1 MARQTREEREQE
13 VREQYEAV
21 TDKLYTDRQAFRD
34 FLSFSGK
41 HYKLPAD
48 HAMMIFS
55 SNPNADMVT
64 DYDTWQKLGRQV
76 ARGQKSMAAFENGR
90 LRHYFDISQ
99 TEGKAIR
106 PRWHFDKD
114 MAAAFTKEVS
124 ALEGKQFNSIT
135 SCVDYFS
142 DSQTYG
148 QIANLTN
155 ALNVDAAKRREFS
168 KSVSTMVRAIVAAR
182 CGYNSKF
189 NYKSDPLDLSALDM
203 LHSKAELEKLTEFI
217 QINAKAVLLSMEK
230 TVTEI
235 QRRNSYEQGHNQGRN
250 SPDMVRGG
258 QQVLSGDS
266 RGERQAVQ
274 ARSGNMDILS
284 GAVAGADGRGRRTDE
299 EADRAVRGSMA
310 EVHGGELPIRNNRT
324 EGQNEM
330 GADTPAD
337 RQGSRGNG
345 VEHGTGIRPEQ
356 SSPDN
361 VHGNS
366 NVGENET
373 ARGRSQSDD
382 RPGSP
387 AQSINKTA
395 EADTAPAVSLSD
407 KSFAEQVDDV
417 LNGTANRY
425 NDLKVCD
432 TPQIL
437 LDIGCEQ
444 LPIFYTQRHLNDA
457 IKPKGNKGESI
468 HYHGLD
474 IEQIKSIPDL
484 LDKPVAIYDSL
495 SRSDSIVVLS
505 SALDKDNCP
514 IIAIIKPEGQAKYN
528 LEIVNSN
535 FLLSVYGHE
544 NIENQLERA
553 IKDEKLLFIDKNKSQ
568 ELFRVLGLQLS
579 KGVNDLDFNVIIHQ
593 SRNIVKGLE
602 PENKI
607 KNQEQSERK
616 GLQLSELTDTPDLD
630 NSIHPADENVKP
642 SEPETEI
649 KSQEMSRMPRLEFPR
664 GVNTPDFNNSI
675 HPADENVKGS
685 EPENDLLI
693 AADALSSYANAQL
706 QYYNANVREAY
717 RSNDRN
723 TFNSSVSTALDNIIS
738 DVVSERVPLE
748 SFGRSCT
755 MEQFMTLYKEMLED
769 QEYKDKFTSEL
780 ADRVYGELQRL
791 DEVREYAHANGI
803 PFSETPHDPDRDEN
817 RSPYDYDGSMSVE
830 DGILAADANNLEWI
844 MNERSEE
851 LKSSAISFS
860 EDEFNSHF
868 TEQAEK
874 ALREYAAEHSSESW
888 YKDMLN
894 DPEHLKKVSNL
905 VAPAMYNEL
914 REETQQ
920 KIITYPAVYVT
931 GSFQRNFDVQS
942 VGFEI
947 GKPYT
952 VEEFNAALN
961 KANEIWNNDDRNQ
974 DKLNSVNVSIYMD
987 EQHTAHSY
995 EVELY
1000 AMYKSIGEVI
1010 DMKPSIKPTGE
1021 LSELKAAV
1029 SAIENPVLNSDEIPS
1044 DIDKFYVDKNTESVT
1059 WVSYNPESSAGGQ
1072 FVYTYMSFDDIF
1084 EAMEKDDPFEYLREN
1099 CRQEVLD
1106 RGAEGFEEAAEK
1118 FKTESQDI
1126 SSQDKDY
1133 PKNLVALTEPR
1144 YAIYQLKDDE
1154 DLREYQFSDSEYLKN
1169 HGMYVDRENY
1179 NRVYRGR
1186 LKENETLEDIYE
1198 RFNENH
1204 PQDFHGHSLS
1214 VGDIVAVKQDGKIT
1228 ANFVDTVGFTKIP
1241 DFTLSRE
1248 ERKARRTIDN
1258 LNLLAEKQLS
1268 SDEMDTLG
1276 DKLFDYDNAPKY
1288 NGITNWTM
1296 GASLHADD
1304 FERLTTSFHN
1314 GENINAEIAK
1324 KIYGNMSYFRFSYP
1338 SDGVNSIEISSEK
1351 TDSGIT
1357 LRTKGGYE
1365 VTHSWET
1372 LGQALLIAARQEFKR
1387 HEQLDREYFL
1397 NEAKAR
1403 INEYSQREFHSDA
1416 DFSDLWKVPLAYTTH
1431 EDTEVEVSAYAD
1443 LEDKRIVTM
1452 YGDKVAA
1459 EQSFKNGDDMIS
1471 ALGNLDFSE
1480 LTAISEETVQQ
1491 LDPEQKTEPSKH
1503 IEFKDNPLAHSVFN
1517 GYESSISQTS
1527 SVVNPTENR
1536 ATYSTKSD
1544 EQEEKIWKP
1553 YIIADLKTWADSS
1566 SAAAPSTLEHFDT
1579 FEEAKARFDE
1589 LRSQPYNSE
1598 ETRNADG
1605 RPYARLTL
1613 GIETKAGAA
1622 DIIQVRGG
1630 QNYLVDDFTRQ
1641 PSILSN
1647 SSAMELINK
1656 AESEIGF
1663 DRVFSFKKLDNGSY
1677 DNGTDL
1683 SFSDWNNENHIFAE
1697 QPQQKFP
1704 TITCDWSESFAFE
1717 EGKTYS
1723 ALEFDTIMKREDED
1737 WISKRQQ
1744 ELKAFG
1750 GDINKLYEAREKGEL
1765 KVHHQGYAKTHFT
1778 VNMPNGTSYS
1788 ERQDIGDGY
1797 GGVIDFLDRFGY
1809 KHVAE
1814 ELKKAANAELSEKFR
1829 AQAEER
1835 VNSSQENNSFHITD
1849 ETDIGTGGL
1858 KTKFQNN
1865 IAAITTLK
1873 TIESESRSATPEE
1886 QKILAKYVGWGGMPQ
1901 AFDQAN
1907 EQWSKEYKQLRELLT
1922 DDEYKAAA
1930 ESTLNAHYTSPEI
1943 IGAMYK
1949 ALNNFG
1955 FNGGNVLEPA
1965 MGVGNFFGCMP
1976 ESMNNDSRLYGVEL
1990 DSLTG
1995 RIAQQLYP
2003 QADIR
2008 VQGYEK
2014 TDFPDNFFDAAIGN
2028 VPFGN
2033 YGVADRR
2040 YDKEHFLIHDYFFA
2054 KTLDKVA
2061 PGGVV
2066 AFVTSKGTL
2075 DKTNPKVREYLAKR
2089 ADLIGAIRL
2098 PNNAFKNANT
2108 EVTSD
2113 IIFLQKREKMA
2124 VEMPDWAYT
2133 GRNSDGMPIN
2143 QYFIDHPD
2151 MVLGKLEYTTG
2162 AYGQEVTCTPIEGEK
2177 LSEQLDRAV
2186 AKLRA
2191 DMKVQKREERQ
2202 DKERGIIP
2210 ATADVQNFTHTLVD
2224 GKLYFRENNVMT
2236 EVKQT
2241 GKDLERM
2248 KGLHGLRQTL
2258 RELIDAQSHSCSDE
2272 ELHGL
2277 QAKLNTQYDSFKKE
2291 YGSINDRL
2299 NANVFRCDD
2308 DYNTLCSLEIVNAEK
2323 KTTQKSDIFTQR
2335 TIKPTVDVT
2344 HVETPQEAMQVS
2356 LDMKGRIDISYMAQ
2370 LCDREPEQV
2379 VNELVQSNQ
2388 IYLNPEKY
2396 VESEPLE
2403 GYEESSEYLSG
2414 NVREKL
2420 RAAERAAKDNP
2431 ELFGRNVAG
2440 LTDNLPKTI
2449 GAGDITT
2456 HLGASWIDVRDYERF
2471 LKEYIGRDLPGVTL
2485 RRTSAGEYKVENK
2498 TFDKSVAATNTYGT
2512 ERMSAYH
2519 IFENLLNHRDVTV
2532 KDRVDLGEDKYKY
2545 VVNTKQTQLA
2555 TEKARQMNE
2564 AFSKWVWAKPERRD
2578 KYVTRYNELFNS
2590 IVGRH
2595 FDGSHQTFPGMSPY
2609 IQLKPHQ
2616 KDAVARAKFGGNTLL
2631 AHCVGA
2637 GKSFEMIAATMEKK
2651 RLGLINKACVVVPKA
2666 LVGQTANEW
2675 LRLYPQA
2682 KILVAGDNDFSKDNR
2697 QKFIGRC
2704 CTGDYAAVVMSYEQ
2718 FEKIQMSVEY
2728 RQQFLQ
2734 RELDRIQSGIK
2745 ELNPY
2750 LDKTSIKDLQREQ
2763 KRIKVKIEKLLDT
2776 AKTKDTSLTFEQLGF
2791 DSLVVDEAHNYK
2803 NGLVVSKMN
2812 NVSGVQTT
2820 AAQKSE
2826 DILMKTQYL
2835 NETYGTKNILFATGT
2850 PVTNSMTE
2858 LYTMQRYL
2866 RPDLLDRARLQ
2877 TFDDWAGNF
2886 GEVVSQ
2892 LELKP
2897 AGDGFRT
2904 KKRFAKFTNLPEL
2917 MQMYKEF
2924 ADIRTADMLKLDVP
2938 ELEGGKP
2945 QTIVA
2950 KPNDFQKAY
2959 MQVLAQR
2966 SEDIH
2971 SGSIDPTVDNMLK
2984 VTHEARL
2991 LGLDARAINP
3001 EAENTPDSKV
3011 NLCID
3016 KVMEIYKNTEEQ
3028 KGVQAIFCDIAVNS
3042 TDGKFSVYDYIKEE
3056 LQRRGIPA
3064 NEICTAGDAKD
3075 QNQRNEMFSQL
3086 RAGQKRI
3093 VLASTSKLGTGANIQ
3108 TRLAALHNLDIP
3120 WKPSDLEQRNGRI
3133 IRQGNHFGKVGV
3145 FNYVTENTFDA
3156 YMMNIIVTK
3165 QKFISQLMSG
3175 KTPARTCEDV
3185 DDMVLNYSEMQ
3196 ALATGDPRIKEKI
3209 ELDTEVSRLRTLE
3222 SEHYNNQYKLEDVI
3236 LNRKTDLKGMQ
3247 QRVEFA
3253 KGDKAFAEEQL
3264 AKSDEFSVKLD
3275 GKIYT
3280 ERSEAGEVLAKGIVQ
3295 CMARH
3300 EEKTLGEYKGFE
3312 VSINT
3317 MSNPVSTYA
3326 QVNLKRFGG
3335 LTYSA
3340 QVELDNNLG
3349 NITRMENLLKNGI
3362 DKEIARCEERI
3373 ERDTSDIK
3381 SAEETLAMPFAL
3393 ADELQQKVAR
3403 LDQLNAEL
3411 DCGKNDE
3418 VFLNDDND
3426 REEEKPSRSQGI
3438 KPDTP
3443 SARPKR

>member
-41 HYKLPAD
+41 HYKLQAD

-55 SNPNADMVT
+55 SKPNADMVT

-76 ARGQKSMAAFENGR
+76 TRGQKSMAAFENGR

-114 MAAAFTKEVS
+114 TAAAFTKEVS

-299 EADRAVRGSMA
+299 AADRAVRGSMA
-310 EVHGGELPIRNNRT
+310 EVHGGELPIRNNRA

-345 VEHGTGIRPEQ
+345 VEHGAGIRPEQ

-361 VHGNS
+361 VSGNRS
-366 NVGENET
+366 VGEDEA

-407 KSFAEQVDDV
+407 KSFAEQVDES
-417 LNGTANRY
+417 LNGTLPFY
-425 NDLKVCD
+425 TSLKVCD
-432 TPQIL
+432 TPKIL
-437 LDIGCEQ
+437 LDVGCEQ
-444 LPIFYTQRHLNDA
+444 LPMLYTQKHLKNA
-457 IKPKGNKGESI
+457 IKPDSGKE
-468 HYHGLD
+468 HFHGLD
-474 IEQIKSIPDL
+474 VDQVKKLPEL
-484 LDKPVAIYDSL
+484 LQNPVMVYDSL
-495 SRSDSIVVLS
+495 SRNDSIVVLTS
-505 SALDKDNCP
+505 EYDKNNNP
-514 IIAIIKPEGQAKYN
+514 IIASIKPNGEGRYE
-528 LEIVNSN
+528 LETIESN
-535 FLLSVYGHE
+535 FITSVHGRE
-544 NIENQLERA
+544 NFISQMKKAQEQDK
-553 IKDEKLLFIDKNKSQ
+553 ILFCDKQKSQ
-568 ELFRVLGLQLS
+568 EMFERWGLQLS
-579 KGVNDLDFNVIIHQ
+579 ELTNTLDFNVIIHQ

-602 PENKI
+602 PENTI
-607 KNQEQSERK
+607 KNQEQSERW
-616 GLQLSELTDTPDLD
+616 GEQYSELTDVPDLD
-630 NSIHPADENVKP
+630 NSIHPSGENVKP

-649 KSQEMSRMPRLEFPR
+649 KSQEMSRVPRLQFPR

-675 HPADENVKGS
+675 HPTDENVKGS
-685 EPENDLLI
+685 DPENDLLI

-860 EDEFNSHF
+860 GDEFNSHF

-905 VAPAMYNEL
+905 VAPGMYNEL
-914 REETQQ
+914 REEMQQ
-920 KIITYPAVYVT
+920 KEITYPAVYVT

-947 GKPYT
+947 GKSYT

-987 EQHTAHSY
+987 EQHNAHSY

-1228 ANFVDTVGFTKIP
+1228 ANFVDTVGFTEIP

-1276 DKLFDYDNAPKY
+1276 DKLFDYDNSPKY

-1338 SDGVNSIEISSEK
+1338 SDGISSIEISSEK

-1397 NEAKAR
+1397 NEAKTR
-1403 INEYSQREFHSDA
+1403 INEYSQRELHDDA

-1459 EQSFKNGDDMIS
+1459 EQSFKNSDDMIS

-1491 LDPEQKTEPSKH
+1491 LTPE
-1503 IEFKDNPLAHSVFN
+1503 
-1517 GYESSISQTS
+1517 
-1527 SVVNPTENR
+1527 ENR

-1605 RPYARLTL
+1605 SPYARLTL
-1613 GIETKAGAA
+1613 GIETKNGAA
-1622 DIIQVRGG
+1622 DVIHVRAG

-1647 SSAMELINK
+1647 SSAMELINR

-1697 QPQQKFP
+1697 QPQQKLP
-1704 TITCDWSESFAFE
+1704 TITCNWSESPEFE
-1717 EGKTYS
+1717 DGKTYS
-1723 ALEFDTIMKREDED
+1723 VLEFDTIMKQADEEH
-1737 WISKRQQ
+1737 ISAR
-1744 ELKAFG
+1744 KAG
-1750 GDINKLYEAREKGEL
+1750 LEKYGSDEEWESADKDDYYRWL
-1765 KVHHQGYAKTHFT
+1765 GYDKTNFT
-1778 VNMPNGTSYS
+1778 VNLSNGDSFT

-1797 GGVIDFLDRFGY
+1797 GGVIDFLSQY
-1809 KHVAE
+1809 KIYSKAVE
-1814 ELKKAANAELSEKFR
+1814 ELRAAANSEQKQQLTER
-1829 AQAEER
+1829 SQER
-1835 VNSSQENNSFHITD
+1835 VQETERSQQSSFHITD

-1976 ESMNNDSRLYGVEL
+1976 ESMNNASRLYGVEL

-2008 VQGYEK
+2008 VQGFEK
-2014 TDFPDNFFDAAIGN
+2014 SDFPDNFFDAAIGN

-2075 DKTNPKVREYLAKR
+2075 DKKNSKVREYLAKR

-2258 RELIDAQSHSCSDE
+2258 RELIDAQSRSCSDE

-2866 RPDLLDRARLQ
+2866 RPDLLDKARLQ

-3108 TRLAALHNLDIP
+3108 SRLAALHNLDIP

-3133 IRQGNHFGKVGV
+3133 IRQGNQFGKVGV

-3280 ERSEAGEVLAKGIVQ
+3280 ERSEAGEVLAKEIVQ

-3381 SAEETLAMPFAL
+3381 AAEETLAMPFAL

>member
-13 VREQYEAV
+13 VRKQYEAV
-21 TDKLYTDRQAFRD
+21 TDRLYTDRQAFKD

-41 HYKLPAD
+41 HYKLPAE
-48 HAMMIFS
+48 HTMMIFS

-76 ARGQKSMAAFENGR
+76 TRNQRSMAAFENGK

-99 TEGKAIR
+99 TEGKPIR
-106 PRWHFDKD
+106 PRWHFDKNT
-114 MAAAFTKEVS
+114 AAAFTAEVS
-124 ALEGKQFNSIT
+124 ALEGKQFSSIT

-203 LHSKAELEKLTEFI
+203 LHSKAELEKLTDFI

-258 QQVLSGDS
+258 QQVLPRDN
-266 RGERQAVQ
+266 RGERQNVQ
-274 ARSGNMDILS
+274 ARPENVRVSG
-284 GAVAGADGRGRRTDE
+284 GTVAGADGRGRRTDE
-299 EADRAVRGSMA
+299 AADRAVRGSMA
-310 EVHGGELPIRNNRT
+310 EVHGGELPVRNNRA

-345 VEHGTGIRPEQ
+345 VEHGAGVRPEV
-356 SSPDN
+356 SAPDN
-361 VHGNS
+361 VSGNRS
-366 NVGENET
+366 VGEDEA
-373 ARGRSQSDD
+373 ARGGSPSDD
-382 RPGSP
+382 RLGSP

-407 KSFAEQVDDV
+407 KSFAEQVDES
-417 LNGTANRY
+417 LNGTLPFY
-425 NDLKVCD
+425 TSLKVCD
-432 TPQIL
+432 TPKIL
-437 LDIGCEQ
+437 LDVGCEQ
-444 LPIFYTQRHLNDA
+444 LPMLYTQKHLRNA
-457 IKPKGNKGESI
+457 IKPIDEKN
-468 HYHGLD
+468 HQHGLSV
-474 IEQIKSIPDL
+474 EQIKKLPEL
-484 LDKPVAIYDSL
+484 LSSPAMVLDSPNRKDSL
-495 SRSDSIVVLS
+495 IVVTTE
-505 SALDKDNCP
+505 LDTEDNP
-514 IIAIIKPEGQAKYN
+514 IIASIKPNGNGRY
-528 LEIVNSN
+528 EIEEISSNFITSVYGRNNFPEYLKKVVNSN
-535 FLLSVYGHE
+535 
-544 NIENQLERA
+544 
-553 IKDEKLLFIDKNKSQ
+553 DLLFCDKTKSQ
-568 ELFRVLGLQLS
+568 EMFERWGEQYSELT
-579 KGVNDLDFNVIIHQ
+579 NTLDFNVIIHQ

-602 PENKI
+602 PENTI
-607 KNQEQSERK
+607 KNQEQPERW
-616 GLQLSELTDTPDLD
+616 GVQSSELTDVPDLD
-630 NSIHPADENVKP
+630 NSIHP
-642 SEPETEI
+642 T
-649 KSQEMSRMPRLEFPR
+649 
-664 GVNTPDFNNSI
+664 
-675 HPADENVKGS
+675 DENVKGS
-685 EPENDLLI
+685 APENDLLI
-693 AADALSSYANAQL
+693 AADALNSYAHTQL
-706 QYYNANVREAY
+706 LFYDANVREASQS
-717 RSNDRN
+717 SNRDAFN
-723 TFNSSVSTALDNIIS
+723 TAVGTALDNIIS
-738 DVVSERVPLE
+738 DVVSERLSPE
-748 SFGRSCT
+748 SFYRSCT
-755 MEQFMTLYKEMLED
+755 MKQFMVLYKEMLED
-769 QEYKDKFTSEL
+769 QEYKDKFTEKL
-780 ADRVYGELQRL
+780 ADKLYEEHQRQN
-791 DEVREYAHANGI
+791 EVREYAHANGI
-803 PFSETPHDPDRDEN
+803 PFRETPADPDEL
-817 RSPYDYDGSMSVE
+817 YDPFAYDGSMSIE
-830 DGILAADANNLEWI
+830 DSILAADAYNLEQF
-844 MNERSEE
+844 MTEHSEV
-851 LKSSAISFS
+851 LKSSAFSFS
-860 EDEFNSHF
+860 AEEFDSHF
-868 TEQAEK
+868 IEHAGK
-874 ALREYAAEHSSESW
+874 LLSEYSAEHSSESW

-905 VAPAMYNEL
+905 VAPGMYNEL
-914 REETQQ
+914 REEMQQ
-920 KIITYPAVYVT
+920 KKITYPAVYVT

-947 GKPYT
+947 GKSYT

-987 EQHTAHSY
+987 EQHNAHSY

-1154 DLREYQFSDSEYLKN
+1154 DLREYQFSDSEYLQK

-1228 ANFVDTVGFTKIP
+1228 ANFVDTVGFNEIP

-1296 GASLHADD
+1296 GESLHADD

-1338 SDGVNSIEISSEK
+1338 SDGVSSIEISSEK

-1403 INEYSQREFHSDA
+1403 INEYSQREFHDDA

-1459 EQSFKNGDDMIS
+1459 EQSFKNSDDMIS

-1491 LDPEQKTEPSKH
+1491 LTPE
-1503 IEFKDNPLAHSVFN
+1503 
-1517 GYESSISQTS
+1517 
-1527 SVVNPTENR
+1527 ENR

-1605 RPYARLTL
+1605 SPYARLTL
-1613 GIETKAGAA
+1613 GIETKNGAA
-1622 DIIQVRGG
+1622 DVIHVRAG

-1647 SSAMELINK
+1647 SSAMELINR

-1697 QPQQKFP
+1697 QPQQKLP
-1704 TITCDWSESFAFE
+1704 TITCNWSESPEFE
-1717 EGKTYS
+1717 DGKTYS
-1723 ALEFDTIMKREDED
+1723 VLEFDTIMKQADEEH
-1737 WISKRQQ
+1737 ISAR
-1744 ELKAFG
+1744 KAG
-1750 GDINKLYEAREKGEL
+1750 LEKYGSDEEWESADKDDYYRWL
-1765 KVHHQGYAKTHFT
+1765 GYDKTNFT
-1778 VNMPNGTSYS
+1778 VNLSNGDSFT

-1797 GGVIDFLDRFGY
+1797 GGVIDFLSQY
-1809 KHVAE
+1809 KIYSKAVE
-1814 ELKKAANAELSEKFR
+1814 ELRAAANSEQKQQLTER
-1829 AQAEER
+1829 SQER
-1835 VNSSQENNSFHITD
+1835 VQETERSQQSSFHITD

-2008 VQGYEK
+2008 VQGFEK
-2014 TDFPDNFFDAAIGN
+2014 SDFPDNFFDAAIGN

-2075 DKTNPKVREYLAKR
+2075 DKKNSKVREYLAKR

-2151 MVLGKLEYTTG
+2151 LVLGKLEYTTG

-2177 LSEQLDRAV
+2177 LPEQLDRAV

-2379 VNELVQSNQ
+2379 VNELIQSNQ

-2431 ELFGRNVAG
+2431 ELFSRNVAG

-2950 KPNDFQKAY
+2950 KPNDFQEAY

-2971 SGSIDPTVDNMLK
+2971 SGSIDPAVDNMLK

-3133 IRQGNHFGKVGV
+3133 IRQGNRFGKVGV

-3280 ERSEAGEVLAKGIVQ
+3280 ERSEAGEVLAKEIVQ

-3381 SAEETLAMPFAL
+3381 AAEETLAMPFAL

>member
-13 VREQYEAV
+13 VRKQYEAV
-21 TDKLYTDRQAFRD
+21 TDRLYTDRQAFKD

-41 HYKLPAD
+41 HYKLPAE
-48 HAMMIFS
+48 HTMMIFS

-76 ARGQKSMAAFENGR
+76 TRNQRSMAAFENGK

-99 TEGKAIR
+99 TEGKPIR
-106 PRWHFDKD
+106 PRWHFDKNT
-114 MAAAFTKEVS
+114 AAAFTAEVS
-124 ALEGKQFNSIT
+124 ALEGKQFSSIT

-148 QIANLTN
+148 QIANLTK
-155 ALNVDAAKRREFS
+155 ALNVDADKRKAFS
-168 KSVSTMVRAIVAAR
+168 QSVGTMVRAVVAAR

-203 LHSKAELEKLTEFI
+203 LHSKAELEKLTDFI

-258 QQVLSGDS
+258 QQVLPRDN
-266 RGERQAVQ
+266 RGERQNVQ
-274 ARSGNMDILS
+274 ARPENVRVSG
-284 GAVAGADGRGRRTDE
+284 GTVAGADGRGRRTDE
-299 EADRAVRGSMA
+299 AADRAVRGSMA
-310 EVHGGELPIRNNRT
+310 EVHGGELPVRNNRA

-345 VEHGTGIRPEQ
+345 VEHGAGVRPEV
-356 SSPDN
+356 SAPDN
-361 VHGNS
+361 VSGNRS
-366 NVGENET
+366 VGEDEA

-387 AQSINKTA
+387 AQSISKTA
-395 EADTAPAVSLSD
+395 EADDTAPAVSLSD
-407 KSFAEQVDDV
+407 KSFAEQVDES
-417 LNGTANRY
+417 LNGTLPFY
-425 NDLKVCD
+425 TSLKVCD
-432 TPQIL
+432 TPKIL
-437 LDIGCEQ
+437 LDVGCEQ
-444 LPIFYTQRHLNDA
+444 LPMLYTQKHLKNA
-457 IKPKGNKGESI
+457 IKPDSGKEHFN
-468 HYHGLD
+468 GLD
-474 IEQIKSIPDL
+474 VDQVKKLPEL
-484 LDKPVAIYDSL
+484 LQNPVMVYDSL
-495 SRSDSIVVLS
+495 SRNDSIVVLTS
-505 SALDKDNCP
+505 EYDKNNNP
-514 IIAIIKPEGQAKYN
+514 IIASIKPNGEGRYE
-528 LEIVNSN
+528 LETIESN
-535 FLLSVYGHE
+535 FITSVHGRE
-544 NIENQLERA
+544 NFISQMKKAQEQDK
-553 IKDEKLLFIDKNKSQ
+553 ILFCDKQKSQ
-568 ELFRVLGLQLS
+568 EMFERWGLQLS
-579 KGVNDLDFNVIIHQ
+579 ELTNTLDFNVIIHQ

-602 PENKI
+602 PENTI
-607 KNQEQSERK
+607 KNQEQPERW
-616 GLQLSELTDTPDLD
+616 GVQSSELTDVPDLD
-630 NSIHPADENVKP
+630 NSIHP
-642 SEPETEI
+642 T
-649 KSQEMSRMPRLEFPR
+649 
-664 GVNTPDFNNSI
+664 
-675 HPADENVKGS
+675 DENVKGS
-685 EPENDLLI
+685 DPENDLLI
-693 AADALSSYANAQL
+693 AADALNSYAHTQL
-706 QYYNANVREAY
+706 LFYDANVREASQS
-717 RSNDRN
+717 SNRDAFN
-723 TFNSSVSTALDNIIS
+723 TAVGTALDNIIS
-738 DVVSERVPLE
+738 DVVSERLSPE
-748 SFGRSCT
+748 SFYRSCT
-755 MEQFMTLYKEMLED
+755 MKQFMVLYKEMLED
-769 QEYKDKFTSEL
+769 QEYKDKFTEKL
-780 ADRVYGELQRL
+780 ADKLYEEHQRQN
-791 DEVREYAHANGI
+791 EVREYAHANGI
-803 PFSETPHDPDRDEN
+803 PFRETPADPDEL
-817 RSPYDYDGSMSVE
+817 YDPFAYDGSMSIE
-830 DGILAADANNLEWI
+830 DSILAADAYNLEQF
-844 MNERSEE
+844 MTEHSEV
-851 LKSSAISFS
+851 LKSSAFSFS
-860 EDEFNSHF
+860 AEEFDSHF
-868 TEQAEK
+868 IEQAGK
-874 ALREYAAEHSSESW
+874 LLSEYSAEHSSESW

-905 VAPAMYNEL
+905 VAPGMYNEL
-914 REETQQ
+914 REEMQQ
-920 KIITYPAVYVT
+920 KKITYPAVYVT

-987 EQHTAHSY
+987 EQHNAHSY

-1118 FKTESQDI
+1118 FKTEIQDI

-1154 DLREYQFSDSEYLKN
+1154 DLREYQFSDSEYLQK

-1204 PQDFHGHSLS
+1204 PQDFHEHSLS

-1228 ANFVDTVGFTKIP
+1228 ANFVDTVGFTEIP

-1296 GASLHADD
+1296 GESLHADD

-1338 SDGVNSIEISSEK
+1338 SDGVSSIEISSEK

-1397 NEAKAR
+1397 NEAKTR
-1403 INEYSQREFHSDA
+1403 INEYSQREFHDDA

-1491 LDPEQKTEPSKH
+1491 LTPE
-1503 IEFKDNPLAHSVFN
+1503 
-1517 GYESSISQTS
+1517 
-1527 SVVNPTENR
+1527 ENR

-1697 QPQQKFP
+1697 QPQQKLP
-1704 TITCDWSESFAFE
+1704 TITCNWSESPEFE
-1717 EGKTYS
+1717 DGKTYS
-1723 ALEFDTIMKREDED
+1723 VLEFDTIMKQADEEH
-1737 WISKRQQ
+1737 ISAR
-1744 ELKAFG
+1744 KAG
-1750 GDINKLYEAREKGEL
+1750 LEKYGSDEEWESADKDDYYRWL
-1765 KVHHQGYAKTHFT
+1765 GYDKTNFT
-1778 VNMPNGTSYS
+1778 VNLSNGDSFT

-1797 GGVIDFLDRFGY
+1797 GGVIDFLSQY
-1809 KHVAE
+1809 KIYSKAVE
-1814 ELKKAANAELSEKFR
+1814 ELRAAANSEQKQQLTER
-1829 AQAEER
+1829 SQER
-1835 VNSSQENNSFHITD
+1835 VQETERSQQSSFHITD

-1901 AFDQAN
+1901 AFDHAN

-2008 VQGYEK
+2008 VQGFEK
-2014 TDFPDNFFDAAIGN
+2014 SDFPDNFFDAAIGN

-2866 RPDLLDRARLQ
+2866 RPDLLDKARLQ

-3133 IRQGNHFGKVGV
+3133 IRQGNQFGKVGV

-3280 ERSEAGEVLAKGIVQ
+3280 ERSEAGEVLAKEIVQ

>member
-76 ARGQKSMAAFENGR
+76 TRGQKSMAAFENGR

-114 MAAAFTKEVS
+114 TAAAFTKEVS

-148 QIANLTN
+148 QIVNLTN

-274 ARSGNMDILS
+274 ARSENMDILS

-299 EADRAVRGSMA
+299 AADRAVRGSMA
-310 EVHGGELPIRNNRT
+310 EVHGGELPVRNNRA

-345 VEHGTGIRPEQ
+345 MEHGAGIRPEQ

-361 VHGNS
+361 VHGDS
-366 NVGENET
+366 NVGENEA

-407 KSFAEQVDDV
+407 KSFAEQVDES
-417 LNGTANRY
+417 LSGKLPFYTN
-425 NDLKVCD
+425 LKLGD
-432 TPQIL
+432 TPEIL
-437 LDIGCEQ
+437 ISAGLRQ
-444 LPIFYTQRHLNDA
+444 LPMLYTQKHLKDA
-457 IKPKGNKGESI
+457 VAQRDDNK
-468 HYHGLD
+468 HRHGLSV
-474 IEQIKSIPDL
+474 EQIKTIPEKL
-484 LDKPVAIYDSL
+484 INPIMIYDSF
-495 SRSDSIVVLS
+495 SRNDSVVAVINDFDQS
-505 SALDKDNCP
+505 NNP
-514 IIAIIKPEGQAKYN
+514 IIVSIKPDGVGRYEVE
-528 LEIVNSN
+528 EIESN
-535 FLLSVYGHE
+535 FVTSIYSKE
-544 NIENQLERA
+544 NFKETFNRSISE
-553 IKDEKLLFIDKNKSQ
+553 DKLLYCDKKQTQ
-568 ELFRVLGLQLS
+568 EMFERWGLQLPELTNS
-579 KGVNDLDFNVIIHQ
+579 LVFNTIIHQ

-602 PENKI
+602 PENTI

-616 GLQLSELTDTPDLD
+616 GLQLSELTDVPDLD
-630 NSIHPADENVKP
+630 NSIHP
-642 SEPETEI
+642 T
-649 KSQEMSRMPRLEFPR
+649 
-664 GVNTPDFNNSI
+664 
-675 HPADENVKGS
+675 DENVKGS
-685 EPENDLLI
+685 DPENDLLI
-693 AADALSSYANAQL
+693 AADALNSYANAQL

-860 EDEFNSHF
+860 GDEFNSHF

-905 VAPAMYNEL
+905 VAPGMYNEL
-914 REETQQ
+914 REEMQQ
-920 KIITYPAVYVT
+920 KEITYPAVYVT

-947 GKPYT
+947 GKSYT

-987 EQHTAHSY
+987 EQHNAHSY

-1029 SAIENPVLNSDEIPS
+1029 SAIENPVLNSDE
-1044 DIDKFYVDKNTESVT
+1044 
-1059 WVSYNPESSAGGQ
+1059 
-1072 FVYTYMSFDDIF
+1072 
-1084 EAMEKDDPFEYLREN
+1084 
-1099 CRQEVLD
+1099 
-1106 RGAEGFEEAAEK
+1106 
-1118 FKTESQDI
+1118 
-1126 SSQDKDY
+1126 
-1133 PKNLVALTEPR
+1133 
-1144 YAIYQLKDDE
+1144 
-1154 DLREYQFSDSEYLKN
+1154 
-1169 HGMYVDRENY
+1169 
-1179 NRVYRGR
+1179 
-1186 LKENETLEDIYE
+1186 
-1198 RFNENH
+1198 
-1204 PQDFHGHSLS
+1204 
-1214 VGDIVAVKQDGKIT
+1214 
-1228 ANFVDTVGFTKIP
+1228 
-1241 DFTLSRE
+1241 
-1248 ERKARRTIDN
+1248 
-1258 LNLLAEKQLS
+1258 
-1268 SDEMDTLG
+1268 LG
-1276 DKLFDYDNAPKY
+1276 DK
-1288 NGITNWTM
+1288 
-1296 GASLHADD
+1296 S
-1304 FERLTTSFHN
+1304 
-1314 GENINAEIAK
+1314 NI
-1324 KIYGNMSYFRFSYP
+1324 
-1338 SDGVNSIEISSEK
+1338 
-1351 TDSGIT
+1351 
-1357 LRTKGGYE
+1357 
-1365 VTHSWET
+1365 
-1372 LGQALLIAARQEFKR
+1372 
-1387 HEQLDREYFL
+1387 QL
-1397 NEAKAR
+1397 
-1403 INEYSQREFHSDA
+1403 
-1416 DFSDLWKVPLAYTTH
+1416 
-1431 EDTEVEVSAYAD
+1431 
-1443 LEDKRIVTM
+1443 
-1452 YGDKVAA
+1452 
-1459 EQSFKNGDDMIS
+1459 
-1471 ALGNLDFSE
+1471 
-1480 LTAISEETVQQ
+1480 ETVQISNTDLEKLHSIEPRKSVLNFTDEELSATSAFSNAFQ
-1491 LDPEQKTEPSKH
+1491 SDIGNKSPFYRVKNGEWRDSDQTTISVVEVENRNVDFKSVRDDIKSRNILRGTANNPDTGWDIQISRTGLEDTVNYGQKYKDKAVFNALYHIEDIVQNSVLLDSVTSERNNNNKALNTEFMHKLYGAFDFDGERYLAKLSVEEFPDAKLNPLRRMYNLQDIKIEPLKH

-1517 GYESSISQTS
+1517 DSELSIAQLFQIVKSLDKDFYVNKSQTL
-1527 SVVNPTENR
+1527 TENR

-1605 RPYARLTL
+1605 SPYARLTL
-1613 GIETKAGAA
+1613 GIETKNGAA
-1622 DIIQVRGG
+1622 DVIHVRAG

-1647 SSAMELINK
+1647 SSAMELINR

-1697 QPQQKFP
+1697 QPQQKLP
-1704 TITCDWSESFAFE
+1704 TITCNWSESPEFE
-1717 EGKTYS
+1717 DGKTYS
-1723 ALEFDTIMKREDED
+1723 VLEFDTIMKQADEEH
-1737 WISKRQQ
+1737 ISAR
-1744 ELKAFG
+1744 KAG
-1750 GDINKLYEAREKGEL
+1750 LEKYGSDEEWESADKDDYYRWL
-1765 KVHHQGYAKTHFT
+1765 GYDKTNFT
-1778 VNMPNGTSYS
+1778 VNLSNGDSFT

-1797 GGVIDFLDRFGY
+1797 GGVIDFLSQY
-1809 KHVAE
+1809 KIYSKAVE
-1814 ELKKAANAELSEKFR
+1814 ELRAAANSEQKQQLTER
-1829 AQAEER
+1829 SQER
-1835 VNSSQENNSFHITD
+1835 VQETERSQQSSFHITD

-1901 AFDQAN
+1901 AFDHAN

-2008 VQGYEK
+2008 VQGFEK
-2014 TDFPDNFFDAAIGN
+2014 SDFPDNFFDAAIGN

-2866 RPDLLDRARLQ
+2866 RPDLLDKARLQ

-3133 IRQGNHFGKVGV
+3133 IRQGNQFGKVGV

-3280 ERSEAGEVLAKGIVQ
+3280 ERSEAGEVLAKEIVQ

-3381 SAEETLAMPFAL
+3381 AAEETLAMPFAL

>member
-21 TDKLYTDRQAFRD
+21 TDKLYTDRQAFKD

-41 HYKLPAD
+41 HYKLPAE
-48 HAMMIFS
+48 HTMMIFS

-76 ARGQKSMAAFENGR
+76 TRNQRSMAAFENGK

-99 TEGKAIR
+99 TEGKPIR

-148 QIANLTN
+148 QIANLTK
-155 ALNVDAAKRREFS
+155 ALNVDADKRKAFS
-168 KSVSTMVRAIVAAR
+168 QSVGTMVRAVVAAR

-299 EADRAVRGSMA
+299 AADRAVRGSVA
-310 EVHGGELPIRNNRT
+310 EVHGGELPIRNNRA

-345 VEHGTGIRPEQ
+345 VEHGAGIRPEQ

-361 VHGNS
+361 VHGDS
-366 NVGENET
+366 NVGENEA

-387 AQSINKTA
+387 AQSISKTA

-407 KSFAEQVDDV
+407 KSFAEQVDES
-417 LNGTANRY
+417 LNGTLPFY
-425 NDLKVCD
+425 TSLKVCD
-432 TPQIL
+432 TPKIL
-437 LDIGCEQ
+437 LDVGCEQ
-444 LPIFYTQRHLNDA
+444 LPMLYTQKHLKNA
-457 IKPKGNKGESI
+457 IKPDSGKE
-468 HYHGLD
+468 HFHGLD
-474 IEQIKSIPDL
+474 VDQVKKLPEL
-484 LDKPVAIYDSL
+484 LQNPVMVYDSL
-495 SRSDSIVVLS
+495 SRNDSIVVLTS
-505 SALDKDNCP
+505 EYDKNNNP
-514 IIAIIKPEGQAKYN
+514 IIASIKPNGEGRYE
-528 LEIVNSN
+528 LETIESN
-535 FLLSVYGHE
+535 FITSVHGRE
-544 NIENQLERA
+544 NFISQMKKAQEQDK
-553 IKDEKLLFIDKNKSQ
+553 ILFCDKQKSQ
-568 ELFRVLGLQLS
+568 EMFERWGLQLS
-579 KGVNDLDFNVIIHQ
+579 ELTNTLDFNVIIHQ

-607 KNQEQSERK
+607 KNQKQSERW
-616 GLQLSELTDTPDLD
+616 GEQYSELTDVPDLD
-630 NSIHPADENVKP
+630 NSIHPADENVK
-642 SEPETEI
+642 
-649 KSQEMSRMPRLEFPR
+649 
-664 GVNTPDFNNSI
+664 
-675 HPADENVKGS
+675 GS
-685 EPENDLLI
+685 DPENDLLI
-693 AADALSSYANAQL
+693 AADALNSYAYTQL
-706 QYYNANVREAY
+706 LFYDANVREASQS
-717 RSNDRN
+717 SNRDAFN
-723 TFNSSVSTALDNIIS
+723 TAVGTALDNIIS
-738 DVVSERVPLE
+738 DVVSERISPE
-748 SFGRSCT
+748 SFYRSCT
-755 MEQFMTLYKEMLED
+755 MKQFMVLYKEMLED
-769 QEYKDKFTSEL
+769 QEYKDKFTEKL
-780 ADRVYGELQRL
+780 ADKLYEEHQRQN
-791 DEVREYAHANGI
+791 EVREYAHANGI
-803 PFSETPHDPDRDEN
+803 PFRETPADPDEL
-817 RSPYDYDGSMSVE
+817 YDPFAYDGSMSIE
-830 DGILAADANNLEWI
+830 DSILAADAYNLEQF
-844 MNERSEE
+844 MTEHSEV
-851 LKSSAISFS
+851 LKSSAFSFS
-860 EDEFNSHF
+860 AEEFDSHF
-868 TEQAEK
+868 IEQAGK
-874 ALREYAAEHSSESW
+874 LLSEYSAEHSSESW

-905 VAPAMYNEL
+905 VAPGMYNEL
-914 REETQQ
+914 REEMQQ
-920 KIITYPAVYVT
+920 KKITYPAVYVT

-987 EQHTAHSY
+987 EQHNAHSY

-1029 SAIENPVLNSDEIPS
+1029 SAIENTVLNSDEIPS

-1118 FKTESQDI
+1118 FKTEIQDI

-1228 ANFVDTVGFTKIP
+1228 ANFVDTVGFNEIP

-1296 GASLHADD
+1296 GESLHADD

-1338 SDGVNSIEISSEK
+1338 SDGISSIEISSEK

-1459 EQSFKNGDDMIS
+1459 EQSFKNSDDMIS

-1491 LDPEQKTEPSKH
+1491 LTPE
-1503 IEFKDNPLAHSVFN
+1503 
-1517 GYESSISQTS
+1517 
-1527 SVVNPTENR
+1527 ENR

-1566 SAAAPSTLEHFDT
+1566 SATAPSTLEHFDT

-1886 QKILAKYVGWGGMPQ
+1886 QKILAKYGGWGGMPQ
-1901 AFDQAN
+1901 AFDHAN

-2008 VQGYEK
+2008 VQGFEK
-2014 TDFPDNFFDAAIGN
+2014 SDFPDNFFDAAIGN

-2075 DKTNPKVREYLAKR
+2075 DKKNSKVREYLAKR

-2191 DMKVQKREERQ
+2191 DMKIQKREERQ

-2344 HVETPQEAMQVS
+2344 HVETSQEAMQVS

-2420 RAAERAAKDNP
+2420 RAAERAAKNNP

-2866 RPDLLDRARLQ
+2866 RPDLLDKARLQ

-3133 IRQGNHFGKVGV
+3133 IRQGNQFGKVGV

-3280 ERSEAGEVLAKGIVQ
+3280 ERSEAGEVLAKEIVQ

-3381 SAEETLAMPFAL
+3381 AAEETLAMPFAL

>member
-13 VREQYEAV
+13 VRKQYEAV
-21 TDKLYTDRQAFRD
+21 TDRLYTDRQAFKD

-41 HYKLPAD
+41 HYKLPAE
-48 HAMMIFS
+48 HTMMIFS

-76 ARGQKSMAAFENGR
+76 TRNQRSMAAFENGK

-99 TEGKAIR
+99 TEGKPIR
-106 PRWHFDKD
+106 PRWHFDKNT
-114 MAAAFTKEVS
+114 AAAFTAEVS
-124 ALEGKQFNSIT
+124 ALEGKQFSSIT

-203 LHSKAELEKLTEFI
+203 LHSKAELEKLTDFI

-258 QQVLSGDS
+258 QQVLPRDN
-266 RGERQAVQ
+266 RGERQNVQ
-274 ARSGNMDILS
+274 ARPENVRVSG
-284 GAVAGADGRGRRTDE
+284 GTVAGADGRGRRTDE
-299 EADRAVRGSMA
+299 AADRAVRGSMA
-310 EVHGGELPIRNNRT
+310 EVHGGELPVRNNRA

-345 VEHGTGIRPEQ
+345 VEHGAGVRPEV
-356 SSPDN
+356 SAPDN
-361 VHGNS
+361 VSGNRS
-366 NVGENET
+366 VGEDEA
-373 ARGRSQSDD
+373 ARGGSPSDD
-382 RPGSP
+382 RLGSP

-407 KSFAEQVDDV
+407 KSFAEQVDES
-417 LNGTANRY
+417 LNGTLPFY
-425 NDLKVCD
+425 TSLKVCD
-432 TPQIL
+432 TPKIL
-437 LDIGCEQ
+437 LDVGCEQ
-444 LPIFYTQRHLNDA
+444 LPMLYTQKHLRNA
-457 IKPKGNKGESI
+457 IKPIDEKN
-468 HYHGLD
+468 HQHGLSV
-474 IEQIKSIPDL
+474 EQIKKLPEL
-484 LDKPVAIYDSL
+484 LSSPAMVLDSPNRKDSL
-495 SRSDSIVVLS
+495 IVVTTE
-505 SALDKDNCP
+505 LDTEDNP
-514 IIAIIKPEGQAKYN
+514 IIASIKPNGNGRY
-528 LEIVNSN
+528 EIEEISSNFITSVYGRNNFPEYLKKVVNSN
-535 FLLSVYGHE
+535 
-544 NIENQLERA
+544 
-553 IKDEKLLFIDKNKSQ
+553 DLLFCDKTKSQ
-568 ELFRVLGLQLS
+568 EMFERWGEQYSELT
-579 KGVNDLDFNVIIHQ
+579 NTLDFNVIIHQ

-602 PENKI
+602 PENTI
-607 KNQEQSERK
+607 KNQEQPERW
-616 GLQLSELTDTPDLD
+616 GVQSSELTDVPDLD
-630 NSIHPADENVKP
+630 NSIHP
-642 SEPETEI
+642 T
-649 KSQEMSRMPRLEFPR
+649 
-664 GVNTPDFNNSI
+664 
-675 HPADENVKGS
+675 DENVKGS
-685 EPENDLLI
+685 APENDLLI
-693 AADALSSYANAQL
+693 AADALNSYAHTQL
-706 QYYNANVREAY
+706 LFYDANVREASQS
-717 RSNDRN
+717 SNRDAFN
-723 TFNSSVSTALDNIIS
+723 TAVGTALDNIIS
-738 DVVSERVPLE
+738 DVVSERLSPE
-748 SFGRSCT
+748 SFYRSCT
-755 MEQFMTLYKEMLED
+755 MKQFMVLYKEMLED
-769 QEYKDKFTSEL
+769 QEYKDKFTEKL
-780 ADRVYGELQRL
+780 ADKLYEEHQRQN
-791 DEVREYAHANGI
+791 EVREYAHANGI
-803 PFSETPHDPDRDEN
+803 PFRETPADPDEL
-817 RSPYDYDGSMSVE
+817 YDPFAYDGSMSIE
-830 DGILAADANNLEWI
+830 DSILAADAYNLEQF
-844 MNERSEE
+844 MTEHSEV
-851 LKSSAISFS
+851 LKSSAFSFS
-860 EDEFNSHF
+860 AEEFDSHF
-868 TEQAEK
+868 IEHAGK
-874 ALREYAAEHSSESW
+874 LLSEYSAEHSSESW

-905 VAPAMYNEL
+905 VAPGMYNEL
-914 REETQQ
+914 REEMQQ
-920 KIITYPAVYVT
+920 KKITYPAVYVT

-947 GKPYT
+947 GKSYT

-987 EQHTAHSY
+987 EQHNAHSY

-1154 DLREYQFSDSEYLKN
+1154 DLREYQFSDSEYLQK

-1228 ANFVDTVGFTKIP
+1228 ANFVDTVGFNEIP

-1296 GASLHADD
+1296 GESLHADD

-1338 SDGVNSIEISSEK
+1338 SDGVSSIEISSEK

-1397 NEAKAR
+1397 NEAKTR
-1403 INEYSQREFHSDA
+1403 INEYSQREFHDDA

-1459 EQSFKNGDDMIS
+1459 EQSFKNTDDMIS

-1491 LDPEQKTEPSKH
+1491 LTPE
-1503 IEFKDNPLAHSVFN
+1503 
-1517 GYESSISQTS
+1517 
-1527 SVVNPTENR
+1527 ENR

-1605 RPYARLTL
+1605 SPYARLTL
-1613 GIETKAGAA
+1613 GIETKNGAA
-1622 DIIQVRGG
+1622 DVIHVRAG

-1647 SSAMELINK
+1647 SSAMELINR

-1697 QPQQKFP
+1697 QPQQKLP
-1704 TITCDWSESFAFE
+1704 TITCNWSESPEFE
-1717 EGKTYS
+1717 DGKTYS
-1723 ALEFDTIMKREDED
+1723 VLEFDTIMKQADEEH
-1737 WISKRQQ
+1737 ISAR
-1744 ELKAFG
+1744 KAG
-1750 GDINKLYEAREKGEL
+1750 LEKYGSDEEWESADKDDYYRWL
-1765 KVHHQGYAKTHFT
+1765 GYDKTNFT
-1778 VNMPNGTSYS
+1778 VNLSNGDSFT

-1797 GGVIDFLDRFGY
+1797 GGVIDFLSQY
-1809 KHVAE
+1809 KIYSKAVE
-1814 ELKKAANAELSEKFR
+1814 ELRAAANSEQKQQLTER
-1829 AQAEER
+1829 SQER
-1835 VNSSQENNSFHITD
+1835 VQETERSQQSSFHITD

-2008 VQGYEK
+2008 VQGFEK
-2014 TDFPDNFFDAAIGN
+2014 SDFPDNFFDAAIGN

-2075 DKTNPKVREYLAKR
+2075 DKKNSKVREYLAKR

-2258 RELIDAQSHSCSDE
+2258 RELIDAQSRSCSDE

-2379 VNELVQSNQ
+2379 VNELIQSNQ

-2866 RPDLLDRARLQ
+2866 RPDLLDKARLQ

-2950 KPNDFQKAY
+2950 KPNDFQEAY

-3133 IRQGNHFGKVGV
+3133 IRQGNQFGKVGV

-3280 ERSEAGEVLAKGIVQ
+3280 ERSEAGEVLAKEIVQ

-3381 SAEETLAMPFAL
+3381 TAEETLAMPFAL
-3393 ADELQQKVAR
+3393 ADELQHKVAL

>member
-64 DYDTWQKLGRQV
+64 DYDTWQKLDRQV
-76 ARGQKSMAAFENGR
+76 TRGQKSMAAFENGR

-114 MAAAFTKEVS
+114 TAAAFTKEVS

-274 ARSGNMDILS
+274 ARSENMDILS

-299 EADRAVRGSMA
+299 AADRAVRGSMA
-310 EVHGGELPIRNNRT
+310 EVHGGELPVRNNRA

-345 VEHGTGIRPEQ
+345 VEHGTGIRPEL

-361 VHGNS
+361 VSGNRS
-366 NVGENET
+366 VGEDEA
-373 ARGRSQSDD
+373 ARGGSPSDD
-382 RPGSP
+382 RLGSP

-407 KSFAEQVDDV
+407 KSFAEQVDES
-417 LNGTANRY
+417 LNGTLPFY
-425 NDLKVCD
+425 TSLKVCD
-432 TPQIL
+432 TPKIL
-437 LDIGCEQ
+437 LDVGCEQ
-444 LPIFYTQRHLNDA
+444 LPMLYTQKHLRNA
-457 IKPKGNKGESI
+457 IKPIDEKN
-468 HYHGLD
+468 HQHGLSV
-474 IEQIKSIPDL
+474 EQIKKLPEL
-484 LDKPVAIYDSL
+484 LSSPAMVLDSPNRKDSL
-495 SRSDSIVVLS
+495 IVVTTE
-505 SALDKDNCP
+505 LDTEDNP
-514 IIAIIKPEGQAKYN
+514 IIASIKPNGNGRY
-528 LEIVNSN
+528 EIEEISSNFITSVYGRNNFPEYLKKVVNSN
-535 FLLSVYGHE
+535 
-544 NIENQLERA
+544 
-553 IKDEKLLFIDKNKSQ
+553 DLLFCDKTKSQ
-568 ELFRVLGLQLS
+568 EMFERWGEQYSELT
-579 KGVNDLDFNVIIHQ
+579 NTLDFNVIIHQ

-602 PENKI
+602 PENTI
-607 KNQEQSERK
+607 KNQEQPERW
-616 GLQLSELTDTPDLD
+616 GVQSSELTDVPDLD
-630 NSIHPADENVKP
+630 NSIHP
-642 SEPETEI
+642 T
-649 KSQEMSRMPRLEFPR
+649 
-664 GVNTPDFNNSI
+664 
-675 HPADENVKGS
+675 DENVKGS
-685 EPENDLLI
+685 APENDLLI
-693 AADALSSYANAQL
+693 AADALNSYAHTQL
-706 QYYNANVREAY
+706 LFYDANVREASQS
-717 RSNDRN
+717 SNRDAFN
-723 TFNSSVSTALDNIIS
+723 TAVGTALDNIIS
-738 DVVSERVPLE
+738 DVVSERLSPE
-748 SFGRSCT
+748 SFYRSCT
-755 MEQFMTLYKEMLED
+755 MKQFMVLYKEMLED
-769 QEYKDKFTSEL
+769 QEYKDKFTEKL
-780 ADRVYGELQRL
+780 ADKLYEEHQRQN
-791 DEVREYAHANGI
+791 EVREYAHANGI
-803 PFSETPHDPDRDEN
+803 PFRETPADPDEL
-817 RSPYDYDGSMSVE
+817 YDPFAYDGSMSIE
-830 DGILAADANNLEWI
+830 DSILAADAYNLEQF
-844 MNERSEE
+844 MTEHSEV
-851 LKSSAISFS
+851 LKSSAFSFS
-860 EDEFNSHF
+860 AEEFDSHF
-868 TEQAEK
+868 IEHAGK
-874 ALREYAAEHSSESW
+874 LLSEYSAEHSSESW

-905 VAPAMYNEL
+905 VAPGMYNEL
-914 REETQQ
+914 REEMQQ
-920 KIITYPAVYVT
+920 KKITYPAVYVT

-947 GKPYT
+947 GKSYT

-987 EQHTAHSY
+987 EQHNAHSY

-1044 DIDKFYVDKNTESVT
+1044 DIDKFYVDNNTESVT

-1228 ANFVDTVGFTKIP
+1228 ANFVDTVGFTEIP

-1296 GASLHADD
+1296 GESLHADD

-1338 SDGVNSIEISSEK
+1338 SDGVSSIEISSEK

-1397 NEAKAR
+1397 NEAKTR
-1403 INEYSQREFHSDA
+1403 INEYSQREFHDDA

-1459 EQSFKNGDDMIS
+1459 EQSFKNSDDMIS

-1491 LDPEQKTEPSKH
+1491 LTPE
-1503 IEFKDNPLAHSVFN
+1503 
-1517 GYESSISQTS
+1517 
-1527 SVVNPTENR
+1527 ENR

-1605 RPYARLTL
+1605 SPYARLTL
-1613 GIETKAGAA
+1613 GIETKNGAA
-1622 DIIQVRGG
+1622 DVIHVRAG

-1849 ETDIGTGGL
+1849 ETDIGTGGP

-1901 AFDQAN
+1901 AFDHAN
-1907 EQWSKEYKQLRELLT
+1907 EQWSKDYKQLRELLT

-2008 VQGYEK
+2008 VQGFEK
-2014 TDFPDNFFDAAIGN
+2014 SDFPDNFFDAAIGN

-2075 DKTNPKVREYLAKR
+2075 DKKNSKVREYLAKR

-2379 VNELVQSNQ
+2379 VNELIQSNQ

-2431 ELFGRNVAG
+2431 ELFSRNVAG

-2866 RPDLLDRARLQ
+2866 RPDLLDKARLQ

-2971 SGSIDPTVDNMLK
+2971 SGSVDPTEDNMLK

-3133 IRQGNHFGKVGV
+3133 IRQGNRFGKVGV

-3280 ERSEAGEVLAKGIVQ
+3280 ERSEAGEVLAKEIVQ

-3381 SAEETLAMPFAL
+3381 AAEETLAMPFAL

>member
-13 VREQYEAV
+13 VRKQYEAV
-21 TDKLYTDRQAFRD
+21 TDRLYTDRQAFKD

-41 HYKLPAD
+41 HYKLPAE
-48 HAMMIFS
+48 HTMMIFS

-76 ARGQKSMAAFENGR
+76 TRNQRSMAAFENGK

-99 TEGKAIR
+99 TEGKPIR
-106 PRWHFDKD
+106 PRWHFDKNT
-114 MAAAFTKEVS
+114 AAAFTAEVS
-124 ALEGKQFNSIT
+124 ALEGKQFSSIT

-189 NYKSDPLDLSALDM
+189 NYQSDPLDLSALDM
-203 LHSKAELEKLTEFI
+203 LHSKAELEKLTDFI

-258 QQVLSGDS
+258 QQVLPRDN
-266 RGERQAVQ
+266 RGERQNVQ
-274 ARSGNMDILS
+274 ARPENVRVSG
-284 GAVAGADGRGRRTDE
+284 GTVAGADGRGRRTDE
-299 EADRAVRGSMA
+299 AADRAVRGSMA
-310 EVHGGELPIRNNRT
+310 EVHGGELPVRNNRA

-345 VEHGTGIRPEQ
+345 VEHGAGVRPEV
-356 SSPDN
+356 SAPDN
-361 VHGNS
+361 VSGNRS
-366 NVGENET
+366 VGEDEA
-373 ARGRSQSDD
+373 ARGGSPSDD
-382 RPGSP
+382 RLGSP

-407 KSFAEQVDDV
+407 KSFAEQVDES
-417 LNGTANRY
+417 LNGTLPFY
-425 NDLKVCD
+425 TSLKVCD
-432 TPQIL
+432 TPKIL
-437 LDIGCEQ
+437 LDVGCEQ
-444 LPIFYTQRHLNDA
+444 LPMLYTQKHLRNA
-457 IKPKGNKGESI
+457 IKPIDEKN
-468 HYHGLD
+468 HQHGLSV
-474 IEQIKSIPDL
+474 EQIKKLPEL
-484 LDKPVAIYDSL
+484 LSSPAMVLDSPNRKDSL
-495 SRSDSIVVLS
+495 IVVTTE
-505 SALDKDNCP
+505 LDTEDNP
-514 IIAIIKPEGQAKYN
+514 IIASIKPNGNGRY
-528 LEIVNSN
+528 EIEEISSNFITSVYGRNNFPEYLKKVVNSN
-535 FLLSVYGHE
+535 
-544 NIENQLERA
+544 
-553 IKDEKLLFIDKNKSQ
+553 DLLFCDKTKSQ
-568 ELFRVLGLQLS
+568 EMFERWGEQYSELT
-579 KGVNDLDFNVIIHQ
+579 NTLDFNVIIHQ

-602 PENKI
+602 PENTI
-607 KNQEQSERK
+607 KNQEQPERW
-616 GLQLSELTDTPDLD
+616 GVQSSELTDVPDLD
-630 NSIHPADENVKP
+630 NSIHP
-642 SEPETEI
+642 T
-649 KSQEMSRMPRLEFPR
+649 
-664 GVNTPDFNNSI
+664 
-675 HPADENVKGS
+675 DENVKGS
-685 EPENDLLI
+685 APENDLLI
-693 AADALSSYANAQL
+693 AADALNSYAHTQL
-706 QYYNANVREAY
+706 LFYDANVREASQS
-717 RSNDRN
+717 SNRDAFN
-723 TFNSSVSTALDNIIS
+723 TAVGTALDNIIS
-738 DVVSERVPLE
+738 DVVSERLSPE
-748 SFGRSCT
+748 SFYRSCT
-755 MEQFMTLYKEMLED
+755 MKQFMVLYKEMLED
-769 QEYKDKFTSEL
+769 QEYKDKFTEKL
-780 ADRVYGELQRL
+780 ADKLYEEHQRQN
-791 DEVREYAHANGI
+791 EVREYAHANGI
-803 PFSETPHDPDRDEN
+803 PFRETPADPDEL
-817 RSPYDYDGSMSVE
+817 YDPFAYDGSMSIE
-830 DGILAADANNLEWI
+830 DSILAADAYNLEQF
-844 MNERSEE
+844 MTEHSEV
-851 LKSSAISFS
+851 LKSSAFSFS
-860 EDEFNSHF
+860 AEEFDSHF
-868 TEQAEK
+868 IEHAGK
-874 ALREYAAEHSSESW
+874 LLSEYSAEHSSESW

-905 VAPAMYNEL
+905 VAPGMYNEL
-914 REETQQ
+914 REEMQQ
-920 KIITYPAVYVT
+920 KKITYPAVYVT

-947 GKPYT
+947 GKSYT

-987 EQHTAHSY
+987 EQHNAHSY

-1084 EAMEKDDPFEYLREN
+1084 EAMEKEDPFEYLREN

-1228 ANFVDTVGFTKIP
+1228 ANFVDTVGFTEIP

-1296 GASLHADD
+1296 GESLHADD

-1338 SDGVNSIEISSEK
+1338 SDGISSIEISSEK

-1397 NEAKAR
+1397 NEAKTR
-1403 INEYSQREFHSDA
+1403 INEYSQREFHDDA

-1459 EQSFKNGDDMIS
+1459 EQSFKNSDDMIS

-1491 LDPEQKTEPSKH
+1491 LTPE
-1503 IEFKDNPLAHSVFN
+1503 
-1517 GYESSISQTS
+1517 
-1527 SVVNPTENR
+1527 ENR

-1605 RPYARLTL
+1605 SPYARLTL
-1613 GIETKAGAA
+1613 GIETKNGAA
-1622 DIIQVRGG
+1622 DVIHVRAG

-1901 AFDQAN
+1901 AFDHAN

-2008 VQGYEK
+2008 VQGFEK
-2014 TDFPDNFFDAAIGN
+2014 SDFPDNFFDAAIGN

-2258 RELIDAQSHSCSDE
+2258 RELIDAQSRSCSDE

-2344 HVETPQEAMQVS
+2344 HVETSQEAMQVS

-2866 RPDLLDRARLQ
+2866 RPDLLDKARLQ

-2950 KPNDFQKAY
+2950 KPNDFQEAY

-2971 SGSIDPTVDNMLK
+2971 SGSIDPAVDNMLK

-3133 IRQGNHFGKVGV
+3133 IRQGNRFGKVGV

-3280 ERSEAGEVLAKGIVQ
+3280 ERSEAGEVLAKEIVQ

-3381 SAEETLAMPFAL
+3381 AAEETLAMPFAL

>member
-21 TDKLYTDRQAFRD
+21 TDKLYTDRQAFKD

-41 HYKLPAD
+41 HYKLPAE
-48 HAMMIFS
+48 HTMMIFS

-76 ARGQKSMAAFENGR
+76 TRNQRSMAAFENGK

-99 TEGKAIR
+99 TEGKPIR

-148 QIANLTN
+148 QIANLTK
-155 ALNVDAAKRREFS
+155 ALNVDADKRKAFS
-168 KSVSTMVRAIVAAR
+168 QSVGTMVRAVVAAR

-299 EADRAVRGSMA
+299 AADRAVRGSVA
-310 EVHGGELPIRNNRT
+310 EVHGGELPIRNNRA

-345 VEHGTGIRPEQ
+345 VEHGAGIRPEQ

-361 VHGNS
+361 VHGDS
-366 NVGENET
+366 NVGENEA

-387 AQSINKTA
+387 AQSISKTA

-407 KSFAEQVDDV
+407 KSFAEQVDES
-417 LNGTANRY
+417 LNGTLPFY
-425 NDLKVCD
+425 TSLKVCD
-432 TPQIL
+432 TPKIL
-437 LDIGCEQ
+437 LDVGCEQ
-444 LPIFYTQRHLNDA
+444 LPMLYTQKHLKNA
-457 IKPKGNKGESI
+457 IKPDSGKE
-468 HYHGLD
+468 HFHGLD
-474 IEQIKSIPDL
+474 VDQVKKLPEL
-484 LDKPVAIYDSL
+484 LQNPVMVYDSL
-495 SRSDSIVVLS
+495 SRNDSIVVLTS
-505 SALDKDNCP
+505 EYDKNNNP
-514 IIAIIKPEGQAKYN
+514 IIASIKPNGEGRYE
-528 LEIVNSN
+528 LETIESN
-535 FLLSVYGHE
+535 FITSVHGRE
-544 NIENQLERA
+544 NFISQMKKAQEQDK
-553 IKDEKLLFIDKNKSQ
+553 ILFCDKQKSQ
-568 ELFRVLGLQLS
+568 EMFERWGLQLS
-579 KGVNDLDFNVIIHQ
+579 ELTNTLDFNVIIHQ

-607 KNQEQSERK
+607 KNQKQSERW
-616 GLQLSELTDTPDLD
+616 GEQYSELTDVPDLD
-630 NSIHPADENVKP
+630 NSIHPADENVK
-642 SEPETEI
+642 
-649 KSQEMSRMPRLEFPR
+649 
-664 GVNTPDFNNSI
+664 
-675 HPADENVKGS
+675 GS
-685 EPENDLLI
+685 DPENDLLI
-693 AADALSSYANAQL
+693 AADALNSYAYTQL
-706 QYYNANVREAY
+706 LFYDANVREASQS
-717 RSNDRN
+717 SNRDAFN
-723 TFNSSVSTALDNIIS
+723 TAVGTALDNIIS
-738 DVVSERVPLE
+738 DVVSERISPE
-748 SFGRSCT
+748 SFYRSCT
-755 MEQFMTLYKEMLED
+755 MKQFMVLYKEMLED
-769 QEYKDKFTSEL
+769 QEYKDKFTEKL
-780 ADRVYGELQRL
+780 ADKLYEEHQRQN
-791 DEVREYAHANGI
+791 EVREYAHANGI
-803 PFSETPHDPDRDEN
+803 PFRETPADPDEL
-817 RSPYDYDGSMSVE
+817 YDPFAYDGSMSIE
-830 DGILAADANNLEWI
+830 DSILAADAYNLEQF
-844 MNERSEE
+844 MTEHSEV
-851 LKSSAISFS
+851 LKSSAFSFS
-860 EDEFNSHF
+860 AEEFDSHF
-868 TEQAEK
+868 IEQAGK
-874 ALREYAAEHSSESW
+874 LLSEYSAEHSSESW

-905 VAPAMYNEL
+905 VAPGMYNEL
-914 REETQQ
+914 REEMQQ
-920 KIITYPAVYVT
+920 KKITYPAVYVT

-987 EQHTAHSY
+987 EQHNAHSY

-1118 FKTESQDI
+1118 FKTEIQDI

-1228 ANFVDTVGFTKIP
+1228 ANFVDTVGFNEIP

-1296 GASLHADD
+1296 GESLHADD

-1338 SDGVNSIEISSEK
+1338 SDGISSIEISSEK

-1459 EQSFKNGDDMIS
+1459 EQSFKNSDDMIS

-1491 LDPEQKTEPSKH
+1491 LTPE
-1503 IEFKDNPLAHSVFN
+1503 
-1517 GYESSISQTS
+1517 
-1527 SVVNPTENR
+1527 ENR

-1566 SAAAPSTLEHFDT
+1566 SATAPSTLEHFDT

-1886 QKILAKYVGWGGMPQ
+1886 QKILAKYGGWGGMPQ
-1901 AFDQAN
+1901 AFDHAN

-2008 VQGYEK
+2008 VQGFEK
-2014 TDFPDNFFDAAIGN
+2014 SDFPDNFFDAAIGN

-2075 DKTNPKVREYLAKR
+2075 DKKNSKVREYLAKR

-2258 RELIDAQSHSCSDE
+2258 RELIDAQSRSCSDE

-2344 HVETPQEAMQVS
+2344 HVETSQEAMQVS

-3133 IRQGNHFGKVGV
+3133 IRQGNQFGKVGV

-3280 ERSEAGEVLAKGIVQ
+3280 ERSEAGEVLAKKIVQ

-3300 EEKTLGEYKGFE
+3300 EEKTIGEYKGFE

-3381 SAEETLAMPFAL
+3381 TAEETLAMPFAL
-3393 ADELQQKVAR
+3393 ADELQHKVAR

-3438 KPDTP
+3438 KPDTT

>member
-76 ARGQKSMAAFENGR
+76 TRGQKSMAAFENGR

-99 TEGKAIR
+99 TEGKPIR

-148 QIANLTN
+148 QIANLTK
-155 ALNVDAAKRREFS
+155 ALNVDADKRKAFS
-168 KSVSTMVRAIVAAR
+168 QSVGTMVRAVVAAR

-299 EADRAVRGSMA
+299 AADRAVRGSVA
-310 EVHGGELPIRNNRT
+310 EVHGGELPIRNNRA

-345 VEHGTGIRPEQ
+345 VEHGAGIRPEQ

-361 VHGNS
+361 VHGDS
-366 NVGENET
+366 NVGENEA

-387 AQSINKTA
+387 AQSISKTA

-407 KSFAEQVDDV
+407 KSFAEQVDES
-417 LNGTANRY
+417 LNGTLPFY
-425 NDLKVCD
+425 TSLKVCD
-432 TPQIL
+432 TPKIL
-437 LDIGCEQ
+437 LDVGCEQ
-444 LPIFYTQRHLNDA
+444 LPMLYTQKHLKNA
-457 IKPKGNKGESI
+457 IKPDSGKE
-468 HYHGLD
+468 HFHGLD
-474 IEQIKSIPDL
+474 VDQVKKLPEL
-484 LDKPVAIYDSL
+484 LQNPVMVYDSL
-495 SRSDSIVVLS
+495 SRNDSIVVLTS
-505 SALDKDNCP
+505 EYDKNNNP
-514 IIAIIKPEGQAKYN
+514 IIASIKPNGEGRYE
-528 LEIVNSN
+528 LETIESN
-535 FLLSVYGHE
+535 FITSVHGRE
-544 NIENQLERA
+544 NFISQMKKAQEQDK
-553 IKDEKLLFIDKNKSQ
+553 ILFCDKQKSQ
-568 ELFRVLGLQLS
+568 EMFERWGLQLS
-579 KGVNDLDFNVIIHQ
+579 ELTNTLDFNVIIHQ

-607 KNQEQSERK
+607 KNQKQSERW
-616 GLQLSELTDTPDLD
+616 GEQYSELTDVPDLD
-630 NSIHPADENVKP
+630 NSIHPADENVK
-642 SEPETEI
+642 
-649 KSQEMSRMPRLEFPR
+649 
-664 GVNTPDFNNSI
+664 
-675 HPADENVKGS
+675 GS
-685 EPENDLLI
+685 DPENDLLI
-693 AADALSSYANAQL
+693 AADALNSYAYTQL
-706 QYYNANVREAY
+706 LFYDANVREASQS
-717 RSNDRN
+717 SNRDAFN
-723 TFNSSVSTALDNIIS
+723 TAVGTALDNIIS
-738 DVVSERVPLE
+738 DVVSERISPE
-748 SFGRSCT
+748 SFYRSCT
-755 MEQFMTLYKEMLED
+755 MKQFMVLYKEMLED
-769 QEYKDKFTSEL
+769 QEYKDKFTEKL
-780 ADRVYGELQRL
+780 ADKLYEEHQRQN
-791 DEVREYAHANGI
+791 EVREYAHANGI
-803 PFSETPHDPDRDEN
+803 PFRETPADPDEL
-817 RSPYDYDGSMSVE
+817 YDPFAYDGSMSIE
-830 DGILAADANNLEWI
+830 DSILAADAYNLEQF
-844 MNERSEE
+844 MTEHSEV
-851 LKSSAISFS
+851 LKSSAFSFS
-860 EDEFNSHF
+860 AEEFDSHF
-868 TEQAEK
+868 IEQAGK
-874 ALREYAAEHSSESW
+874 LLSEYSAEHSSESW

-905 VAPAMYNEL
+905 VAPGMYNEL
-914 REETQQ
+914 REEMQQ
-920 KIITYPAVYVT
+920 KKITYPAVYVT

-987 EQHTAHSY
+987 EQHNAHSY

-1118 FKTESQDI
+1118 FKTEIQDI

-1228 ANFVDTVGFTKIP
+1228 ANFVDTVGFTEIP

-1296 GASLHADD
+1296 GESLHADD

-1338 SDGVNSIEISSEK
+1338 SDGVSSIEISSEK

-1403 INEYSQREFHSDA
+1403 INEYSQREFHDDA

-1459 EQSFKNGDDMIS
+1459 EQSFKNSDDMIS

-1491 LDPEQKTEPSKH
+1491 LTPE
-1503 IEFKDNPLAHSVFN
+1503 
-1517 GYESSISQTS
+1517 
-1527 SVVNPTENR
+1527 ENR

-1886 QKILAKYVGWGGMPQ
+1886 QKILAKYGGWGGMPQ
-1901 AFDQAN
+1901 AFDHAN

-2008 VQGYEK
+2008 VQGFEK
-2014 TDFPDNFFDAAIGN
+2014 SDFPDNFFDAAIGN

-2258 RELIDAQSHSCSDE
+2258 RELIDAQSRSCSDE

-2344 HVETPQEAMQVS
+2344 HVETSQEAMQVS

-3133 IRQGNHFGKVGV
+3133 IRQGNQFGKVGV

-3280 ERSEAGEVLAKGIVQ
+3280 ERSEAGEVLAKKIVQ

-3300 EEKTLGEYKGFE
+3300 EEKTIGEYKGFE

>member
-64 DYDTWQKLGRQV
+64 DYDTWQKLDRQV
-76 ARGQKSMAAFENGR
+76 TRGQKSMAAFENGR

-203 LHSKAELEKLTEFI
+203 LHSKVELEKLTEFI

-274 ARSGNMDILS
+274 ARSENMDILS

-299 EADRAVRGSMA
+299 AADRAVRGSMA
-310 EVHGGELPIRNNRT
+310 EVHGGELPVRNNRA

-345 VEHGTGIRPEQ
+345 MEHGAGIRPEQ

-387 AQSINKTA
+387 AQSISKTA

-407 KSFAEQVDDV
+407 
-417 LNGTANRY
+417 
-425 NDLKVCD
+425 
-432 TPQIL
+432 
-437 LDIGCEQ
+437 
-444 LPIFYTQRHLNDA
+444 
-457 IKPKGNKGESI
+457 
-468 HYHGLD
+468 
-474 IEQIKSIPDL
+474 
-484 LDKPVAIYDSL
+484 
-495 SRSDSIVVLS
+495 
-505 SALDKDNCP
+505 
-514 IIAIIKPEGQAKYN
+514 
-528 LEIVNSN
+528 
-535 FLLSVYGHE
+535 
-544 NIENQLERA
+544 
-553 IKDEKLLFIDKNKSQ
+553 
-568 ELFRVLGLQLS
+568 
-579 KGVNDLDFNVIIHQ
+579 
-593 SRNIVKGLE
+593 
-602 PENKI
+602 
-607 KNQEQSERK
+607 NQEQPERW
-616 GLQLSELTDTPDLD
+616 GEQYSELTDVPDLD
-630 NSIHPADENVKP
+630 NSIHPV
-642 SEPETEI
+642 
-649 KSQEMSRMPRLEFPR
+649 
-664 GVNTPDFNNSI
+664 
-675 HPADENVKGS
+675 DENVKGS
-685 EPENDLLI
+685 DPENDLLI

-717 RSNDRN
+717 QSNDRN
-723 TFNSSVSTALDNIIS
+723 AFNSSVNTALDNIIS

-817 RSPYDYDGSMSVE
+817 RSPYDYDGSMSVD
-830 DGILAADANNLEWI
+830 DGVLAADANNLERI
-844 MNERSEE
+844 MNEHSEE

-914 REETQQ
+914 REEMQQ
-920 KIITYPAVYVT
+920 KGITYPAVYVT

-1029 SAIENPVLNSDEIPS
+1029 SAIENPVLNSDEISS

-1228 ANFVDTVGFTKIP
+1228 ANFVDTVGFNEIP

-1296 GASLHADD
+1296 GESLHADD

-1338 SDGVNSIEISSEK
+1338 SDGISSIEISSEK

-1459 EQSFKNGDDMIS
+1459 EQSFKNSDDMIS

-1491 LDPEQKTEPSKH
+1491 LTPE
-1503 IEFKDNPLAHSVFN
+1503 
-1517 GYESSISQTS
+1517 
-1527 SVVNPTENR
+1527 ENR

-1566 SAAAPSTLEHFDT
+1566 SATAPSTLEHFDT

-1697 QPQQKFP
+1697 QPQQKLP
-1704 TITCDWSESFAFE
+1704 TITCNWSESPEFE
-1717 EGKTYS
+1717 DGKTYS
-1723 ALEFDTIMKREDED
+1723 VLEFDTIMKQADEEH
-1737 WISKRQQ
+1737 ISAR
-1744 ELKAFG
+1744 KAG
-1750 GDINKLYEAREKGEL
+1750 LEKYGSDEEWESADKDDYYRWL
-1765 KVHHQGYAKTHFT
+1765 GYDKTNFT
-1778 VNMPNGTSYS
+1778 VNLSNGDSFT

-1797 GGVIDFLDRFGY
+1797 GGVIDFLSQY
-1809 KHVAE
+1809 KTYSKAVE
-1814 ELKKAANAELSEKFR
+1814 ELRAAANSEQKQQLTER
-1829 AQAEER
+1829 SQER
-1835 VNSSQENNSFHITD
+1835 VQETERSQQSSFHITD

-1901 AFDQAN
+1901 AFDHAN

-2008 VQGYEK
+2008 VQGFEK
-2014 TDFPDNFFDAAIGN
+2014 SDFPDNFFDAAIGN

-2564 AFSKWVWAKPERRD
+2564 SFSKWVWAKPERRD

-2866 RPDLLDRARLQ
+2866 RPDLLDKARLQ

-2950 KPNDFQKAY
+2950 KPNDFQEAY

-2971 SGSIDPTVDNMLK
+2971 SGSIDPAVDNMLK

-3133 IRQGNHFGKVGV
+3133 IRQGNRFGKVGV

-3280 ERSEAGEVLAKGIVQ
+3280 ERSEAGEVLAKEIVQ